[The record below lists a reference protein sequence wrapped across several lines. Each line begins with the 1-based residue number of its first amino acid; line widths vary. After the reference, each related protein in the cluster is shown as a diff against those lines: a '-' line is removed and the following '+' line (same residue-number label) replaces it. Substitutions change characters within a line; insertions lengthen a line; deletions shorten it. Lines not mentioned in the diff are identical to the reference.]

1 MAAQSKQVMLV
12 VGEASGDIHGAQL
25 VRALS
30 GMNQTLRFFGVGGEQ
45 LNQTKFEVLFD
56 VSQLAGMG
64 FVELAGSVRNIWRAD
79 RTLRQAMRER
89 RPDLLILIDFPKFNL
104 GLEKLERKL
113 KIPVLSILARRFG
126 HDDRVEFVRSPDASI
141 I

>member
-12 VGEASGDIHGAQL
+12 VGEASGDIHGAHL

-56 VSQLAGMG
+56 VAHAAGE
-64 FVELAGSVRNIWRAD
+64 FHKSHA
-79 RTLRQAMRER
+79 
-89 RPDLLILIDFPKFNL
+89 
-104 GLEKLERKL
+104 RKL
-113 KIPVLSILARRFG
+113 RDVKKYLKLSLIQLLAPNAKKSQRLVHTAESPYQMSSMDISGGFS
-126 HDDRVEFVRSPDASI
+126 HDQHHLF
-141 I
+141 

>member
-12 VGEASGDIHGAQL
+12 VGEASGDIHGAHL

-64 FVELAGSVRNIWRAD
+64 FVELAGSVRNIKKY
-79 RTLRQAMRER
+79 LKLSLIQ
-89 RPDLLILIDFPKFNL
+89 LLAPNAKKSQRLVHTAESPYQMSSMDISGGF
-104 GLEKLERKL
+104 
-113 KIPVLSILARRFG
+113 S
-126 HDDRVEFVRSPDASI
+126 HDQHHLF
-141 I
+141 